1 MTMTQGI
8 IEWFYLFGCDLNT
21 LPTQKYEAFVLGLK
35 FVAVAGFSYFF
46 LKYLFKFMC
55 SMIKG

>member
-1 MTMTQGI
+1 MTQSI

-21 LPTQKYEAFVLGLK
+21 IPTQKYEAFVLGLR

-46 LKYLFKFMC
+46 LKYLFKAMC

>member
-1 MTMTQGI
+1 MTNDI
-8 IEWFYLFGCDLNT
+8 IQLFYIFGCDLNT

-35 FVAVAGFSYFF
+35 FIAVAGFLYFF

-55 SMIKG
+55 GIMKG